1 MRKVLLTVVLCILA
15 AGIGVPFSASA
26 QAAATTAH
34 PQAIPS
40 AMEILLAHWNAI
52 GNKLIAEAED
62 FPEDKYEYKPTP
74 QVRSFAAQLI
84 HAAAVMYWYVDPA
97 TGKKPRYSDD
107 PARDN
112 LKTKAQI
119 VAYMK
124 KAVQDG
130 AVLIQQQ
137 GDAGADV
144 SVKDWD
150 GKVERL
156 SDLAYAVIEHSGEHY
171 GQLVV
176 YYRLNNLVP
185 PESRPKK

>member
-1 MRKVLLTVVLCILA
+1 
-15 AGIGVPFSASA
+15 
-26 QAAATTAH
+26 
-34 PQAIPS
+34 
-40 AMEILLAHWNAI
+40 MEILLAHWNAI

-74 QVRSFAAQLI
+74 QVRSLLCCAIDSCGSRQ
-84 HAAAVMYWYVDPA
+84 YWYVDPA

-130 AVLIQQQ
+130 AVLIQAT
-137 GDAGADV
+137 GRRWSAT
-144 SVKDWD
+144 
-150 GKVERL
+150 
-156 SDLAYAVIEHSGEHY
+156 Y
-171 GQLVV
+171 
-176 YYRLNNLVP
+176 P
-185 PESRPKK
+185 

>member
-1 MRKVLLTVVLCILA
+1 
-15 AGIGVPFSASA
+15 
-26 QAAATTAH
+26 
-34 PQAIPS
+34 
-40 AMEILLAHWNAI
+40 MEILLAHWNAI